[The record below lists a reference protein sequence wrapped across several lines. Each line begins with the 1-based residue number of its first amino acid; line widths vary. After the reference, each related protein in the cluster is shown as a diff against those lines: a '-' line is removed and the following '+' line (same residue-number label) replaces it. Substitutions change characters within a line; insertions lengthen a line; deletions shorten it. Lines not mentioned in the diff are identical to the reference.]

1 MKNCDVLIIGG
12 GPAGSI
18 AGANLAQKGFSVE
31 IVEKVDFPR
40 FVIGESLLP
49 QCNEILAKNNLL
61 EKVTKKG
68 FILKAGATFIN
79 EAKEVETYHF
89 RENIGEP
96 YNTSFQVK
104 REEFDHELLLGAAEF
119 GANVQ
124 HGVEVT
130 AYEKEKN
137 IVSTV
142 DREGNKE
149 QYQARFV
156 LDASGYGR
164 VLPKLLDLDIPSE
177 LKTRQAV
184 FTRVEN
190 DIRPEGELGGYI
202 TIFIHG
208 DNDAWIWVIPFA
220 DGITSVGIVSTE
232 KYFEEMNL
240 NDEDFWNHIINN
252 NVNAKERFKN
262 AKKVRPVGKIGG
274 YSSNVKTMHGKGFA
288 LAGNATEF
296 LDPVF
301 SSGVTLALVSGDLAA
316 DLIAKEL
323 NGEEVNWQTEYEE
336 YMMGGIDVFRDFV
349 NTWYDGRLQKVF
361 FSPIKKE
368 QYTRSISSILSGYV
382 WNKKNVFVGDSEKKL
397 DLLIKIID
405 ASAKQ

>member
-31 IVEKVDFPR
+31 IIEKVDFPR

-61 EKVTKKG
+61 EKVTQKG
-68 FILKAGATFIN
+68 FILKAGATFVN

-96 YNTSFQVK
+96 HNTSFQVK

-130 AYEKEKN
+130 DYAQEQN

-142 DREGNKE
+142 DRDGNKE
-149 QYQARFV
+149 EYQAKFV

-164 VLPKLLDLDIPSE
+164 VLPRLLDLDIPSE
-177 LKTRQAV
+177 FKTRQAV

-190 DIRPEGELGGYI
+190 DIRPEGELAGYI

-232 KYFEEMNL
+232 EYFEKMNMS
-240 NDEDFWNHIINN
+240 DEAFWDYVTTS

-274 YSSNVKTMHGKGFA
+274 YASNVKTMHGKGFA

-323 NGEEVNWQTEYEE
+323 NGEEVDWQTEYEE
-336 YMMGGIDVFRDFV
+336 YMMTGIDVFRDFV

-361 FSPIKKE
+361 FSPLKKE
-368 QYTRSISSILSGYV
+368 KYTRSISSILSGYV
-382 WNKKNVFVGDSEKKL
+382 WNKKNVFVGDSAKKI
-397 DLLIKIID
+397 DLLIKMID
-405 ASAKQ
+405 ASTK

>member
-12 GPAGSI
+12 GPAGAI

-31 IVEKVDFPR
+31 IIEKLDFPR

-49 QCNEILAKNNLL
+49 HCNAVLAKNNLL
-61 EKVTKKG
+61 DKITQSG
-68 FILKAGATFIN
+68 YILKAGAIFEN
-79 EAKEVETYHF
+79 EAKEQEIYHF

-96 YNTSFQVK
+96 HNTSFQVK
-104 REEFDHELLLGAAEF
+104 REEFDHDLLKGAAEF

-130 AYEKEKN
+130 DYTQEQN
-137 IVSTV
+137 IVSTL

-164 VLPKLLDLDIPSE
+164 VLPRLLDLDIPSH
-177 LKTRQAV
+177 LKSRQAV

-190 DIRPEGELGGYI
+190 DVRVEGELAGYI
-202 TIFIHG
+202 TIYIHG
-208 DNDAWIWVIPFA
+208 NNDAWIWVIPFA
-220 DGITSVGIVSTE
+220 DGVTSVGIVCE
-232 KYFEEMNL
+232 DEYFDKMDMNEE
-240 NDEDFWNHIINN
+240 EFWDHIISTNA
-252 NVNAKERFKN
+252 NAKERFKD
-262 AKKVRPVGKIGG
+262 ARKLQPVGRIDG
-274 YSSNVKTMHGKGFA
+274 YSANVKTMHGKGFV

-323 NGEEVNWQTEYEE
+323 NGEIVDWQTEYQDH
-336 YMMGGIDVFRDFV
+336 MMIGVNVFRDFV
-349 NTWYDGRLQKVF
+349 LAWYDGRLQKVF
-361 FSPIKKE
+361 FSPLKKE
-368 QYTRSISSILSGYV
+368 QFTRSISSILSGYV
-382 WNKKNVFVGDSEKKL
+382 WNQDNVFVGQSAKKI
-397 DLLIKIID
+397 DMLIKMID
-405 ASAKQ
+405 ATAD

>member
-61 EKVTKKG
+61 EKVTQKG
-68 FILKAGATFIN
+68 FILKAGAIFIN

-130 AYEKEKN
+130 AYEQEQN

-220 DGITSVGIVSTE
+220 DGITSVGVVSTE
-232 KYFEEMNL
+232 KYFEEMNMS
-240 NDEDFWNHIINN
+240 DEDFWNHIINT

-323 NGEEVNWQTEYEE
+323 NGEKVDWQTDYEE
-336 YMMGGIDVFRDFV
+336 HMMLGIDVFRDFV

-405 ASAKQ
+405 ASAK

>member
-18 AGANLAQKGFSVE
+18 AGVNLAQKGFSVE
-31 IVEKVDFPR
+31 IIEKVDFPR

-61 EKVTKKG
+61 EKVTQKG
-68 FILKAGATFIN
+68 FILKAGAIFIN
-79 EAKEVETYHF
+79 DAKEVETYHF

-130 AYEKEKN
+130 AYEQEAN
-137 IVSTV
+137 IVSTL
-142 DREGNKE
+142 DREGNKAT
-149 QYQARFV
+149 YQARFV

-177 LKTRQAV
+177 FKTRQAV

-190 DIRPEGELGGYI
+190 DIRPKGELAGYI

-208 DNDAWIWVIPFA
+208 NNDAWIWVIPFA

-232 KYFEEMNL
+232 KYFKEMNM
-240 NDEDFWNHIINN
+240 DEETFWNYIINTN
-252 NVNAKERFKN
+252 PNAKERFKN

-288 LAGNATEF
+288 MAGNATEF

-323 NGEEVNWQTEYEE
+323 NGQKVNWQTEYED
-336 YMMGGIDVFRDFV
+336 YMMIGIDVFRDFV
-349 NTWYDGRLQKVF
+349 TTWYDGRLQKVF
-361 FSPIKKE
+361 FSPLKKE

-382 WNKKNVFVGDSEKKL
+382 WNKKNVFVGDSTKKI
-397 DLLIKIID
+397 DLLLKIID
-405 ASAKQ
+405 ASTK

>member
-18 AGANLAQKGFSVE
+18 AAANLAQKGFAVE
-31 IVEKVDFPR
+31 VIEKVDFPR

-61 EKVTKKG
+61 EKVTQKG
-68 FILKAGATFIN
+68 FILKAGAIFIN

-96 YNTSFQVK
+96 FNTSFQVK
-104 REEFDHELLLGAAEF
+104 REEFDHTLLLGASEF

-130 AYEKEKN
+130 AYDETKN

-149 QYQARFV
+149 EYQARFV

-164 VLPKLLDLDIPSE
+164 VLPRLLDLDIPSE

-184 FTRVEN
+184 FTRIEN
-190 DIRPEGELGGYI
+190 DIRPEGELAGYI

-220 DGITSVGIVSTE
+220 DGITSVGIVSTQE
-232 KYFEEMNL
+232 YFEEMNMK
-240 NDEDFWNHIINN
+240 EEAFWNHVIYS
-252 NVNAKERFKN
+252 NVNTKERFKN
-262 AKKVRPVGKIGG
+262 ATKVRSVGKIGG
-274 YSSNVKTMHGKGFA
+274 YSSNVKRMHGKGFA

-301 SSGVTLALVSGDLAA
+301 SSGVTLALVSGDLSA
-316 DLIAKEL
+316 DLIAREL
-323 NGEEVNWQTEYEE
+323 NGETVDWQSEYED
-336 YMMGGIDVFRDFV
+336 YMMTGINVFRDFV

-361 FSPIKKE
+361 FSPLKKE

-397 DLLIKIID
+397 DTLIKMID
-405 ASAKQ
+405 ASIK

>member
-1 MKNCDVLIIGG
+1 MKKCDVLIIGG

-31 IVEKVDFPR
+31 IIEKVDFPR

-68 FILKAGATFIN
+68 FILKAGVIFIN
-79 EAKEVETYHF
+79 DEKEVETYHF

-130 AYEKEKN
+130 AYEQAQN
-137 IVSTV
+137 IVSTT

-149 QYQARFV
+149 EYQVRFV

-164 VLPKLLDLDIPSE
+164 VLPRLLDLDIPSE
-177 LKTRQAV
+177 LKTRQAI
-184 FTRVEN
+184 FSRVEN
-190 DIRPEGELGGYI
+190 DIRPEGEEGGYI

-208 DNDAWIWVIPFA
+208 DNEAWIWVIPFA

-232 KYFEEMNL
+232 KYFEEMNM
-240 NDEDFWNHIINN
+240 DEETFWNHVISTNP
-252 NVNAKERFKN
+252 NAKERFKN

-288 LAGNATEF
+288 MAGNATEF

-323 NGEEVNWQTEYEE
+323 NGEMVDWQTEYED
-336 YMMGGIDVFRDFV
+336 YMMIGINVFRDFV
-349 NTWYDGRLQKVF
+349 NAWYDGRLQQIF

-368 QYTRSISSILSGYV
+368 VFTRSISSILSGYV
-382 WNKKNVFVGDSEKKL
+382 WNKKNVFVGKSDEKINI
-397 DLLIKIID
+397 LIKMID
-405 ASAKQ
+405 ASTK